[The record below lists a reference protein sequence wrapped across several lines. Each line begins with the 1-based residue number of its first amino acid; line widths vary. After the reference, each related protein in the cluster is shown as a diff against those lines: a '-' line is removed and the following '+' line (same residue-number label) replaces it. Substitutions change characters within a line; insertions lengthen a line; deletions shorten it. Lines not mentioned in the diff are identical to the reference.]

1 MESTKKTSDMAT
13 YYKEYREKNSQRLKN
28 YDRMTYYKSKY
39 QLSNDFIEKY
49 GDYSADVFKIMN
61 SFQQLKNKNPEIA
74 NSLLSFL
81 NN

>member
-1 MESTKKTSDMAT
+1 MESKKTNNMSL
-13 YYKEYREKNSQRLKN
+13 YYKAYRQKNSQHLKN

-39 QLSNDFIEKY
+39 QLSNEFIDKY
-49 GDYSADVFKIMN
+49 GDYSADVFKIIN

-74 NSLLSFL
+74 NSLLQNL